1 MVDEVFR
8 RFEVQTGSAAV
19 KSCPADYE
27 IRIGGRLVAVL
38 TSEPVEPG
46 VRPVG
51 AVALFGPAERKAAT
65 FGSGRRG
72 CSRRKSLFLRVF
84 EIARPDGTKTAR
96 GTACG

>member
-19 KSCPADYE
+19 KGCPADYE

-51 AVALFGPAERKAAT
+51 AGARFLAHGPLKPIHVAGLFRAA
-65 FGSGRRG
+65 F
-72 CSRRKSLFLRVF
+72 
-84 EIARPDGTKTAR
+84 
-96 GTACG
+96 